1 MLAALVVLALAL
13 ALGWLRVRLAPAPS
27 YDWPVWAY
35 RVWLAV
41 RALTRRSRRATVRS
55 TLSRGGRLWVAA
67 RVPGW
72 RRSAWWG

>member
-35 RVWLAV
+35 RVWLA
-41 RALTRRSRRATVRS
+41 L
-55 TLSRGGRLWVAA
+55 
-67 RVPGW
+67 
-72 RRSAWWG
+72 RSATGRVVTVAHRR